1 MIDKN
6 FIYGISEII
15 DYTGV
20 AIIAVGAFVAI
31 VKLIRDLLAHD
42 VSREQAYVNVRAFLG
57 RSLLLGLELLVAGD
71 VIKTVAVEATMEN
84 VLVLALLVVVRTIL
98 SVSIDI
104 EVDGQFPW
112 QASGLA
118 LKQQELTLKQQELEL
133 REHELERPH
142 SV

>member
-6 FIYGISEII
+6 VIYGLSEII

-20 AIIAVGAFVAI
+20 AIIAVGAFLAI
-31 VKLIRDLLAHD
+31 IKLLRDLLLHN

-71 VIKTVAVEATMEN
+71 IIKTVAVEATMEN

-112 QASGLA
+112 QAAGLA
-118 LKQQELTLKQQELEL
+118 LKQQELAL
-133 REHELERPH
+133 RERELERPH
-142 SV
+142 TV

>member
-1 MIDKN
+1 MISKE

-20 AIIAVGAFVAI
+20 AIIAVGAFLAI
-31 VKLIRDLLAHD
+31 IRLVQDLLRPD
-42 VSREQAYVNVRAFLG
+42 VGREQAYTNVRAFLG

-98 SVSIDI
+98 SISIDI
-104 EVDGQFPW
+104 EVDGRFPW
-112 QASGLA
+112 QAA
-118 LKQQELTLKQQELEL
+118 EQELKSQEIAL
-133 REHELERPH
+133 RERELERPH